1 MSIYI
6 DEEKIRKKL
15 ESGKLI
21 YWIAARDFEIL
32 FSKGKQN
39 RIKRGIEKKYAI
51 FYRLNQ
57 VAKKMEREEL
67 EEYLEFE
74 IKKFQENSERL
85 EEIFNDFMRGQ
96 EKQGENKIN

>member
-6 DEEKIRKKL
+6 NEERIREKL
-15 ESGKLI
+15 ESDKLI

-51 FYRLNQ
+51 FYRLNY
-57 VAKKMEREEL
+57 VAKKIEEEKLKKRLEIMKMELRRARES
-67 EEYLEFE
+67 
-74 IKKFQENSERL
+74 SERD
-85 EEIFNDFMRGQ
+85 EMKIDESC
-96 EKQGENKIN
+96 EK

>member
-6 DEEKIRKKL
+6 DEERVREKL

-39 RIKRGIEKKYAI
+39 RIKRGIDKKYAI
-51 FYRLNQ
+51 FYRLNY
-57 VAKKMEREEL
+57 VAKKIEGEKLKKHFEMVRMELRRNRESSQKDEMKID
-67 EEYLEFE
+67 E
-74 IKKFQENSERL
+74 KFC
-85 EEIFNDFMRGQ
+85 
-96 EKQGENKIN
+96 EK

>member
-6 DEEKIRKKL
+6 DEERVRRKL

-21 YWIAARDFEIL
+21 YWIAARDFERL

-51 FYRLNQ
+51 FYRLNY
-57 VAKKMEREEL
+57 VAKKMESEQL
-67 EEYLEFE
+67 KEYLEFE
-74 IKKFQENSERL
+74 IKRNRG
-85 EEIFNDFMRGQ
+85 IVRGQ
-96 EKQGENKIN
+96 RRYLMIL

>member
-6 DEEKIRKKL
+6 DEERIREKL

-39 RIKRGIEKKYAI
+39 RIKRGIDKKYAI
-51 FYRLNQ
+51 FYRLNY
-57 VAKKMEREEL
+57 VAKKIEGEKLKKHLERVTIEL
-67 EEYLEFE
+67 RRA
-74 IKKFQENSERL
+74 KENSER
-85 EEIFNDFMRGQ
+85 EE
-96 EKQGENKIN
+96 E